1 MEPASGHQSAETDYH
16 LQSSHS
22 VNFTLSFVLS
32 SESKMTME
40 SKQKQAPEW
49 FSSPLLFSL
58 ACKQD
63 ETFQKKWGNSCV
75 VNSNRAKYDEKMV
88 SVFIA
93 GRVDGGGRPRHHGCP
108 CDELFKAGEY
118 FNASKSDKSNG
129 KETPPTGIVVC
140 AIANVVRNILR
151 VKYRDSGFSRKQR
164 EDWKGTAL

>member
-88 SVFIA
+88 TDLENLRDFRFPFSSLAALTEEDDQDTMVVLA
-93 GRVDGGGRPRHHGCP
+93 TNSSRP
-108 CDELFKAGEY
+108 E
-118 FNASKSDKSNG
+118 NTS
-129 KETPPTGIVVC
+129 TPQSPT
-140 AIANVVRNILR
+140 
-151 VKYRDSGFSRKQR
+151 SPTERKHR
-164 EDWKGTAL
+164 PPALSCVQSQTS